1 MKQLGRCRIVVR
13 GVGDVGSAVAH
24 RLFQSDYTV
33 LMHDA
38 PQPATT
44 RRGMAFADAVFDGRA
59 ELDGVVAVRVDDV
72 SALTSML
79 ARPEVIP
86 VVIASMDLILRVFR
100 PHILVDARMR
110 KRAQPE
116 MQRGLAPLTIGL
128 GPNFVA
134 GLTTDIA
141 IETSWGPDLGKPI
154 DRGATRPLEGE
165 PRSIAGHARDRF
177 VYASVAGVFHTH
189 YDIGARVRA
198 GETVARV
205 DETELVAPLDGV
217 LRGITRDGVP
227 VSVGTKVVE
236 VDPRGPEAVVRGI
249 AERPGRI
256 ASGVLE
262 AVQAWHA
269 RNPSPIEFMHN

>member
-1 MKQLGRCRIVVR
+1 MEQSERCRILVR
-13 GVGDVGSAVAH
+13 GVGDVGSAVAY
-24 RLFQSDYTV
+24 RLFQSHYSV
-33 LMHDA
+33 LMHDVL
-38 PQPATT
+38 QPVTT
-44 RRGMAFADAVFDGRA
+44 RRGMAFADAVFDGRT

-72 SALTSML
+72 DALTSML
-79 ARPEVIP
+79 VRPDVIP
-86 VVIASMDLILRVFR
+86 VVIASMDLILQVVR

-116 MQRGLAPLTIGL
+116 VQRGLTPLTIGL

-154 DRGATRPLEGE
+154 DNGATRPLEGE

-177 VYASVAGVFHTH
+177 IYAPVEGVFHTH
-189 YDIGARVRA
+189 HDIGAQVRA
-198 GETVARV
+198 GETIAQV

-236 VDPRGPEAVVRGI
+236 VDPRGLEAVVRGI
-249 AERPGRI
+249 AERPELI
-256 ASGVLE
+256 AAGVLR
-262 AVQAWHA
+262 AVQTWSA
-269 RNPSPIEFMHN
+269 RGTRDI